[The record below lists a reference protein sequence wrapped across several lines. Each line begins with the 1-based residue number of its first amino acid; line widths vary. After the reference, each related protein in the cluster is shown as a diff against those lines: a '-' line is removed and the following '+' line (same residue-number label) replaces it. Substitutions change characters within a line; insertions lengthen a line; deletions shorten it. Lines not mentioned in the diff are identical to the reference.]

1 MKGRRELNVAQ
12 VARDDVLES
21 FLASTDEERSEEL
34 LGDLLARHAAPLVRR
49 IVSRRLGASSSDLD
63 DVCSPV
69 MLQLMLRLRRER
81 IDASL
86 GTIDAFTS
94 YVAAAANHG
103 CDHFVRAKY
112 PLRWRLRGRLRYV
125 LEHDPRFALW
135 RAADGAL
142 TCGLVEWRSRQ
153 PSGLTPTGERLAGI
167 PRQNVREMLS
177 RLFELAGEPLE
188 LAAVVS
194 AAADAWAVPLYHHD
208 GSHQMDAF
216 PDPEPR
222 VDAAIEQRDHLAR
235 VWAHIRDLPIRQR
248 HALLLNLKDDAITV
262 FLTTG
267 AASLRDMAAVLEMPL
282 ADFASLWNDL
292 PLPDNTLAARL
303 RCTRQQVINLRMA
316 ARKRL
321 ANRLAPQ
328 ANIGTGRAL

>member
-1 MKGRRELNVAQ
+1 
-12 VARDDVLES
+12 
-21 FLASTDEERSEEL
+21 
-34 LGDLLARHAAPLVRR
+34 
-49 IVSRRLGASSSDLD
+49 
-63 DVCSPV
+63 
-69 MLQLMLRLRRER
+69 
-81 IDASL
+81 
-86 GTIDAFTS
+86 
-94 YVAAAANHG
+94 
-103 CDHFVRAKY
+103 
-112 PLRWRLRGRLRYV
+112 
-125 LEHDPRFALW
+125 
-135 RAADGAL
+135 
-142 TCGLVEWRSRQ
+142 
-153 PSGLTPTGERLAGI
+153 
-167 PRQNVREMLS
+167 MLS

-235 VWAHIRDLPIRQR
+235 VWAQIRDLPIRQR

-262 FLTTG
+262 FLTSG
-267 AASLRDMAAVLEMPL
+267 AASLREMAAVLEMPVE
-282 ADFASLWNDL
+282 DFAALWNDL

>member
-1 MKGRRELNVAQ
+1 M
-12 VARDDVLES
+12 DDVLES
-21 FLASTDEERSEEL
+21 FLASPDEERSEEQ

-49 IVSRRLGASSSDLD
+49 IVSRRLGASSSDVD

-81 IDASL
+81 IDANL
-86 GTIDAFTS
+86 ATIDAFAG
-94 YVAAAANHG
+94 YVATAAHHG

-112 PLRWRLRGRLRYV
+112 PLRWRLRSRLRYV

-153 PSGLTPTGERLAGI
+153 ASGAAPPGERLAGI
-167 PRQNVREMLS
+167 PKQNVREMLS
-177 RLFELAGEPLE
+177 RMFEMAGFPLE

-194 AAADAWAVPLYHHD
+194 AAADAWAIPLFQHD
-208 GSHQMDAF
+208 GSHRIDAV

-222 VDAAIEQRDHLAR
+222 VDAALEQRGRLAR
-235 VWAHIRDLPIRQR
+235 VWAQIRDLPIRQR

-267 AASLRDMAAVLEMPL
+267 AASLRDIAAALEL
-282 ADFASLWNDL
+282 SVEDFAALWNDL
-292 PLPDNTLAARL
+292 PLPDNTVAARL
-303 RCTRQQVINLRMA
+303 GCTRQQVINLRMA

-321 ANRLAPQ
+321 ANRLAP
-328 ANIGTGRAL
+328 

>member
-1 MKGRRELNVAQ
+1 M
-12 VARDDVLES
+12 DDVLES
-21 FLASTDEERSEEL
+21 FLASPDEERSEEL

-49 IVSRRLGASSSDLD
+49 IVSRRLGASSSDVD

-81 IDASL
+81 IDANL
-86 GTIDAFTS
+86 ATIDAFAG
-94 YVAAAANHG
+94 YVATAAHHG
-103 CDHFVRAKY
+103 CDHFIRAKY

-125 LEHDPRFALW
+125 LEHAPFALW

-153 PSGLTPTGERLAGI
+153 GSAEPPPGERLAGI
-167 PRQNVREMLS
+167 PKQNVREMLS
-177 RLFELAGEPLE
+177 RMFEMAGVPLE

-194 AAADAWAVPLYHHD
+194 AAADAWAIPLFHHD
-208 GSHQMDAF
+208 GSHRIDAV

-222 VDAAIEQRDHLAR
+222 VDAALEQRDRLAR
-235 VWAHIRDLPIRQR
+235 VWAQIRDLPIRQR

-267 AASLRDMAAVLEMPL
+267 AASLRDMAAALEL
-282 ADFASLWNDL
+282 RVEDFAALWNDL

-303 RCTRQQVINLRMA
+303 GCTRQQVINLRMA

-321 ANRLAPQ
+321 ANRLAPR
-328 ANIGTGRAL
+328 ANIGAGSAL